1 MNYPRITLDYQREI
15 LQELIKD
22 MKVKISERRSRKRF
36 EEKFSNILKEAEAEK
51 RQTINEKIVDVVV
64 TDEK

>member
-1 MNYPRITLDYQREI
+1 ME
-15 LQELIKD
+15 EEVEKG
-22 MKVKISERRSRKRF
+22 F

-51 RQTINEKIVDVVV
+51 RQTINEKIVDAVV

>member
-1 MNYPRITLDYQREI
+1 
-15 LQELIKD
+15 
-22 MKVKISERRSRKRF
+22 MKEKYYKNLLKIRKAKSVEEEVEKGF

-51 RQTINEKIVDVVV
+51 RQTINEKIVDAVV